1 MIYNFYIRDVLECII
16 NQVGSVIS
24 NFRYKGYYYDS
35 AIYKENEVILDFEI
49 EMGNEYTITK
59 KDKKNIKRRTYAIV
73 YYDDIYASKI

>member
-1 MIYNFYIRDVLECII
+1 MECII

-24 NFRYKGYYYDS
+24 SFRYKGYYYDS